1 MKRWILSA
9 VVALG
14 VAGFVVPASAKPAAD
29 NKGQAKKAER
39 AKGKQGALKK
49 SDKAHG
55 PKKPHSD
62 NRDGAKHPKGSGDSA
77 AE

>member
-1 MKRWILSA
+1 MKNWIMTA

-14 VAGFVVPASAKPAAD
+14 VASFVFPASAKPAPD

-39 AKGKQGALKK
+39 AKGKQGDLKK

-62 NRDGAKHPKGSGDSA
+62 NRNGDKHPKGA
-77 AE
+77 